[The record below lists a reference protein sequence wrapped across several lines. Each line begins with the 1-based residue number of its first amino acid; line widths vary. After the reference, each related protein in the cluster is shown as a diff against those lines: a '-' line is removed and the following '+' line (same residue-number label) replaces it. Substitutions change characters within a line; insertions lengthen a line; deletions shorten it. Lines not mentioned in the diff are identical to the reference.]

1 MKSRTQ
7 GAGPEFLSYSR
18 AAPATRMVSH
28 MGTED
33 THPEAAGTSGG
44 GGTGGAAV
52 SVGVGQMKLD
62 APPRYGGGRRPGV
75 RVWLS
80 HMERYMRLMKFP
92 PSDWLDIVAMR
103 VEGAASSWMN
113 AALVAIE
120 RNQRPR
126 FLDWADFSAAIIAA
140 FEPVTELEE
149 ARKALRALRQTGKVA
164 TYIQKFQELQCR
176 LPGMTEEE
184 AFSTFMSGLTPHL
197 QEHVGAHVHGDLE
210 AAKRM
215 ALRMEMYRGAAETSR
230 GTQQKSQGGQKGNK
244 KGAVHSVEA
253 QPQPAG
259 PSQVNAVQSQGQQKK
274 GKGGKGKGKGKRQ
287 DREASQQRPR
297 CFSCGGDH
305 AFRQC
310 PIWQEIQK
318 KCGMQAKK
326 QGNA

>member
-1 MKSRTQ
+1 
-7 GAGPEFLSYSR
+7 
-18 AAPATRMVSH
+18 
-28 MGTED
+28 
-33 THPEAAGTSGG
+33 
-44 GGTGGAAV
+44 
-52 SVGVGQMKLD
+52 MKLD

-176 LPGMTEEE
+176 LPGMTAEE

-197 QEHVGAHVHGDLE
+197 QEHVGAHVQGDLE

-215 ALRMEMYRGAAETSR
+215 ALRMEMYRGTAESSR
-230 GTQQKSQGGQKGNK
+230 GNQQKSQGGQKGNK
-244 KGAVHSVEA
+244 SKGHVHSVEA

-259 PSQVNAVQSQGQQKK
+259 SSQVNAVQGQGQQKK
-274 GKGGKGKGKGKRQ
+274 GKGGRGKQGKRQ
-287 DREASQQRPR
+287 EKEASQQNRR